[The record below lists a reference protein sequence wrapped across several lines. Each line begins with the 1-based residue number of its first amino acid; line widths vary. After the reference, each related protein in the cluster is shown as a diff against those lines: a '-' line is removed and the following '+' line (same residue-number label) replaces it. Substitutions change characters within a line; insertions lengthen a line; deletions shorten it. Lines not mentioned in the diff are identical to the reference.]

1 MASSADRDLTLHRAS
16 PEQLTARLELRRSN
30 AAQPHRNRKR
40 EMKRPGKGSRN
51 NWKRDMA

>member
-40 EMKRPGKGSRN
+40 EMKRPGKGQRKA
-51 NWKRDMA
+51 WKREL